1 MRRRS
6 AANGPAIAIQP
17 AVPPSGRRLFEGG
30 PEKTWR
36 VPVHRPASRRQ
47 HDNTS
52 ICASGFWLDWQH
64 WTIRTLSMGRSA
76 RFGFGP
82 GFFTGSCL
90 FIWGSLRIGNVRGR
104 NRRSFV
110 MSNLKSGVISRRK
123 ALSLLGLATL
133 GLTVPATLL
142 TVSDA
147 EAQAQQP
154 APAAPV
160 TGTERR
166 QERRTG
172 RVKRR
177 TGRRAARRKGRG
189 ERSELRR
196 KGEEE
201 KK

>member
-1 MRRRS
+1 MRPFLTTVELSRS
-6 AANGPAIAIQP
+6 LGSTPR
-17 AVPPSGRRLFEGG
+17 STFGG
-30 PEKTWR
+30 D
-36 VPVHRPASRRQ
+36 V
-47 HDNTS
+47 
-52 ICASGFWLDWQH
+52 
-64 WTIRTLSMGRSA
+64 
-76 RFGFGP
+76 
-82 GFFTGSCL
+82 SCM
-90 FIWGSLRIGNVRGR
+90 FISGSLRIGNVKRR

-110 MSNLKSGVISRRK
+110 MSDLKAEVISRRK

-133 GLTVPATLL
+133 SLTLPATVL

-154 APAAPV
+154 TPATPT

-177 TGRRAARRKGRG
+177 TRRRTARRKGRA
-189 ERSELRR
+189 ERGELRR
-196 KGEEE
+196 DGGEE

>member
-1 MRRRS
+1 M
-6 AANGPAIAIQP
+6 
-17 AVPPSGRRLFEGG
+17 
-30 PEKTWR
+30 
-36 VPVHRPASRRQ
+36 
-47 HDNTS
+47 
-52 ICASGFWLDWQH
+52 
-64 WTIRTLSMGRSA
+64 
-76 RFGFGP
+76 
-82 GFFTGSCL
+82 
-90 FIWGSLRIGNVRGR
+90 FISGSLQIGNVKRR

-110 MSNLKSGVISRRK
+110 MSDLKAEVISRRK

-133 GLTVPATLL
+133 SLTVPATVL

-154 APAAPV
+154 TPAAPT

-177 TGRRAARRKGRG
+177 TRRRTARRKGRA
-189 ERSELRR
+189 ERRELRR
-196 KGEEE
+196 EGGEE